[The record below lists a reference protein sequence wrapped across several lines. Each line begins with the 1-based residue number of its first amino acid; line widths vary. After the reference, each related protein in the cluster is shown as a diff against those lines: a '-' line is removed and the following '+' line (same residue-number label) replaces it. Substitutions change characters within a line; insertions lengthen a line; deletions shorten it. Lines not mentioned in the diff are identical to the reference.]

1 MAEYYFIGTALPP
14 LAIGVKPELSFKELY
29 SMLTVNVSS
38 ADLEKVDH
46 LLWSID
52 LSNIRAFWMGLPLDD
67 RGKFSAKELEEAL
80 LVKDGLPE
88 YLIDFL
94 DRYDST
100 EERLRFFPSLNAS
113 FYREMIEKLPA
124 GFLKSYFMME
134 REIRLV
140 LTALRAKSTGRDVAR
155 ELQFEDPMDVFVMD
169 ILSQKDSHD
178 YVPPSDYESLK
189 ALYLNAKGNPKELHR
204 ALLEYRFQKVE
215 EMEENEH
222 FSMDRILGYLV
233 RLMIVEAWESLNES
247 QGLATTEHLS
257 NYG

>member
-29 SMLTVNVSS
+29 NMLTLNVSPV
-38 ADLEKVDH
+38 DLKKVDH
-46 LLWSID
+46 FLWSID
-52 LSNIRAFWMGLPLDD
+52 LSNIRAFWMGIPLDD
-67 RGKFSAKELEEAL
+67 RGKFSSKELEEAL
-80 LVKDGLPE
+80 LVKEDLPD

-94 DRYDST
+94 ERYDST
-100 EERLRFFPSLNAS
+100 EDRLRYFPSLNAS
-113 FYREMIEKLPA
+113 FYREMIEELPR
-124 GFLKSYFMME
+124 GFLKSYFTME

-140 LTALRAKSTGRDVAR
+140 LTALRAKATGRDVSR
-155 ELQFEDPMDVFVMD
+155 ELQFEDPTDVFVMD

-178 YVPPSDYESLK
+178 YVPPPDYEGLK

-204 ALLEYRFQKVE
+204 ALLEYRFKKVE